1 LEQAWGKAVKA
12 RFPLKYGEGEFM
24 AKQFD
29 VFKCGVC
36 GAVVEVLWGSGC
48 DPVCC
53 GQQPMQALV
62 ENTVDAAK
70 EKHIPVVE
78 KVDGG
83 WKAVVGS
90 AIHPMEEKHHIA
102 WIELLADGISYK
114 KILKPGEKPEAVFAV
129 QAENVVV
136 REYCT
141 LHGLWSAR

>member
-1 LEQAWGKAVKA
+1 
-12 RFPLKYGEGEFM
+12 M

-29 VFKCGVC
+29 VFKCGAC
-36 GAVVEVLWGSGC
+36 GAVVEVLQGSGC
-48 DPVCC
+48 DPACC
-53 GQQPMQALV
+53 GQPMQPLV

-83 WKAVVGS
+83 WKVVVGS

-102 WIELLADGISYK
+102 WIELLADGLSCK

-129 QAENVVV
+129 QADNVVI